1 MKELLR
7 QKLAAFGSRED
18 KLNFV
23 REFLQELILQIIDRK
38 GYFKNLAFV
47 GGTALRTIYD
57 LPRFSEDLDF
67 SLVNAKGFT
76 FERMLVEL
84 RKELELSGF
93 AVEEALGKEKT
104 VQSDF
109 IKFKGLPYDLGLS
122 EHKNEKLF
130 IKLEIDA
137 VPPPGFV
144 SKIVMINKN
153 FLFKVRSYELPSL
166 FAGKLH
172 AVLFRKYA
180 KGRDYYDLLWFM
192 TRKTPVNYELLTHA
206 AAQTEKEASPMNRE
220 TLKRLLVGKIDHV
233 DFKHIRNDV
242 RSFLANKEESE
253 YFRKEYFL
261 AALEHYFSQK

>member
-7 QKLAAFGSRED
+7 QKLVAFGSREA
-18 KLNFV
+18 KLNFA

-67 SLVNAKGFT
+67 SLVNAKGFI
-76 FERMLVEL
+76 FKRMLVEL
-84 RKELELSGF
+84 RNELELSGF
-93 AVEEALGKEKT
+93 TVEEAPGKEKT
-104 VQSDF
+104 VQSEF

-130 IKLEIDA
+130 VKLEID
-137 VPPPGFV
+137 VLPPPGFV
-144 SKIVMINKN
+144 SEIIMINKN
-153 FLFKVRSYELPSL
+153 FLFKVRCYELSSL

-172 AVLFRKYA
+172 AVLFRKYT

-192 TRKTPVNYELLTHA
+192 TRKIPVNYELLTHA
-206 AAQTEKEASPMNRE
+206 AAQTEKEAMPMNLE
-220 TLKRLLVGKIDHV
+220 TLKRLLAAKIDHV
-233 DFKHIRNDV
+233 DFSHIRNDV
-242 RSFLANKEESE
+242 RPFLAKKEEIK
-253 YFRKEYFL
+253 YFSKEYFE
-261 AALEHYFSQK
+261 AALGHYFSQK